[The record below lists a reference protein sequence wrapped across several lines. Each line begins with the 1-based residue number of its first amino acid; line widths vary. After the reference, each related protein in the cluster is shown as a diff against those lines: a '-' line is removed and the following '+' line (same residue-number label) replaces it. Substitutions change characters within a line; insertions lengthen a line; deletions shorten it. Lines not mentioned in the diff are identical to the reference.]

1 MTDTERQKIIIKLV
15 ATLLEASNEVYNE
28 MKSTILEWQVVPPLK
43 KFLIELIKYTDEERK
58 AERATKYTTK

>member
-1 MTDTERQKIIIKLV
+1 
-15 ATLLEASNEVYNE
+15 

-58 AERATKYTTK
+58 AALIARKDVK